1 MNKFIYIFVAI
12 VAISFASCTQE
23 RAKEKELKVLSWNVW
38 HAGHAKN
45 YPEKGCEGTIGILRK
60 SQADVILMIET
71 YGAAPMVADSLG
83 YDYVLLSDNLCIYSR
98 YPIKKT
104 YLFYIQ
110 FWRSRNRHGWHTG
123 PFIRYLVALFT

>member
-83 YDYVLLSDNLCIYSR
+83 YDMYCYQTICVFIAAIRL
-98 YPIKKT
+98 KKHIFSLT
-104 YLFYIQ
+104 
-110 FWRSRNRHGWHTG
+110 
-123 PFIRYLVALFT
+123 PFLHSILEESK

>member
-12 VAISFASCTQE
+12 AAISFVSCTQE

-60 SQADVILMIET
+60 SQADVILMMRLMVRLQWLQTLWDMIT
-71 YGAAPMVADSLG
+71 YCYQTICVFIVA
-83 YDYVLLSDNLCIYSR
+83 
-98 YPIKKT
+98 
-104 YLFYIQ
+104 
-110 FWRSRNRHGWHTG
+110 
-123 PFIRYLVALFT
+123 IRLKNISFP

>member
-104 YLFYIQ
+104 YLFPDSIST
-110 FWRSRNRHGWHTG
+110 FNFGG
-123 PFIRYLVALFT
+123 V

>member
-12 VAISFASCTQE
+12 AAISFVSCTQE

-60 SQADVILMIET
+60 SQADVILIIKL
-71 YGAAPMVADSLG
+71 YGRLQWFQTLWDIIMYCLRTICVFIAAIRLKKHIFSL
-83 YDYVLLSDNLCIYSR
+83 
-98 YPIKKT
+98 T
-104 YLFYIQ
+104 
-110 FWRSRNRHGWHTG
+110 
-123 PFIRYLVALFT
+123 PFLHSILEESK

>member
-12 VAISFASCTQE
+12 VAISFAILYARTCKRE
-23 RAKEKELKVLSWNVW
+23 RLKSLLSWNVW

-98 YPIKKT
+98 YPI
-104 YLFYIQ
+104 
-110 FWRSRNRHGWHTG
+110 
-123 PFIRYLVALFT
+123 

>member
-71 YGAAPMVADSLG
+71 YGAAQWLQTLWDMIMYCYQTICV
-83 YDYVLLSDNLCIYSR
+83 
-98 YPIKKT
+98 
-104 YLFYIQ
+104 
-110 FWRSRNRHGWHTG
+110 
-123 PFIRYLVALFT
+123 FIAAIRLKNISFP

>member
-71 YGAAPMVADSLG
+71 YGAAPLTLWDMIMYCYQTICVFIAAIRLKKHIFSL
-83 YDYVLLSDNLCIYSR
+83 
-98 YPIKKT
+98 T
-104 YLFYIQ
+104 
-110 FWRSRNRHGWHTG
+110 
-123 PFIRYLVALFT
+123 PFLHSILEESK